1 MFFIMEN
8 YRAPAREGQGS
19 SLSVGA
25 RGVQVGKLIKR
36 RRERVKKYIRS
47 LGSGR
52 WDGIFGNLKEILQIL
67 NIWFDCGFSTI
78 SQNFSWQRKSSKINQ
93 VEIELIKILKDPIKW
108 INLEPFRLQNPHW
121 GGQNSGIFEMLL
133 SDCEKSMRWADLRQS
148 TSGACGAWMMNNLDT
163 TREITF
169 PNNIISSTQYV

>member
-1 MFFIMEN
+1 MILDRLRRWIRHVGDRGGN
-8 YRAPAREGQGS
+8 KCQLVRCPK
-19 SLSVGA
+19 SL
-25 RGVQVGKLIKR
+25 
-36 RRERVKKYIRS
+36 RS
-47 LGSGR
+47 AYKVGSGR

-78 SQNFSWQRKSSKINQ
+78 SQNFSWQRKSSEINQ

-108 INLEPFRLQNPHW
+108 INLEPFRLQNPYR
-121 GGQNSGIFEMLL
+121 GGPKSGIFLILL